1 MSASRKQL
9 HITLIFKED
18 SVIESFDD
26 VLEGVHVPN
35 VTERVIAEHPCDVS
49 QLNKETDFIF
59 ISCFDN
65 SEKVKEFIDSVR
77 SKRIHAPIVV
87 LVKTADAHTAVKM
100 MKMGAFDYIP
110 EHEITVERITYV
122 IQTGQTLRK
131 AELARQK
138 AAQDLEESRHRLL
151 EAQMLARVS
160 SYEYNIH
167 TRVITISESFHRL
180 FRLPRRFTKLSGDE
194 LRTFIHPDDLSEA
207 LGRFLACAETGVEFR
222 HEFRALLPN
231 GNIFYL
237 NGSGVRKLDENGNPL
252 KIVGTVQDITEQKN
266 IENTLRENES
276 LLRSINRNIKEGIYR
291 STRDDGLIYANQA
304 FATMFGYDSPE
315 EMKSISVN
323 SLYADPTIR
332 KQILHNLERGIDRG
346 SDEILF
352 MRRDGSHFWGLLKS
366 ISLKEADGNTYFDG
380 AIVDITD
387 RKNIE
392 VELRKAKE
400 AAESAAIA
408 KSQFLSNMS
417 HEIRTPMNA
426 ILGLVDLLI
435 QENFE
440 GKILDNLKAIKY
452 SADNL
457 LVIINDILDFSKI
470 EAGKIN
476 FEHIDFN
483 IQELMNDLLYS
494 QKIRSDAKGIEL
506 NLEIELDVPRF
517 LKGDPYRL
525 NQIMLNLTS
534 NAIKFTNAGKVDV
547 VVSKIY
553 EDESGI
559 GLSISV
565 KDTGIGIPQSKIN
578 SIFESFTQAYT
589 DTSRKYG
596 GTGLGL
602 AITKRLI
609 EMQGG
614 SVMVKSKV
622 GIGSDFTFILKF
634 EKGVAVRKEN
644 RFDVVS
650 KKDLNQTKVLV
661 AEDNSM
667 NQFVINKLLHKW
679 NAIVYL
685 ADNGSEALELLEH
698 TEVGVVLMDL
708 QMPELNGYDTTKIIR
723 DSNSL
728 VLNHKVPIIALTA
741 DAFSETKK
749 KVLESGFDDF
759 VTKPFDQDTLYLKIK
774 RQLYKATEEEENHES
789 NEFDMSEMNKDGLV
803 DLSYFREVVG
813 DDNDML
819 VELLTMFLDQNP
831 KEINDLQL
839 MHEAGS
845 MDDVKKLAHKMKSSL
860 GTLGMKATV
869 HVLSMIEK
877 EALEGNVAR
886 VGELVAVVAHSC
898 DQARTEINTIIDR
911 ISAGQ

>member
-1 MSASRKQL
+1 LLVSISENHL

-18 SVIESFDD
+18 NVINSFGD
-26 VLEGVHVPN
+26 VLNDVHIPL
-35 VTERVIAEHPCDVS
+35 VTDVVDVETPHDVS
-49 QLNKETDFIF
+49 RIDNKTDFIF
-59 ISCFDN
+59 ISCSDKTEN
-65 SEKVKEFIDSVR
+65 GREFMHAIR
-77 SKRIHAPIVV
+77 SKGINAPIVV
-87 LVKTADAHTAVKM
+87 LVKAADARIAVEM

-122 IQTGQTLRK
+122 IQSGQIVRR

-138 AAQDLEESRHRLL
+138 AVQDLEESRHRLL
-151 EAQMLARVS
+151 EAQMLAKVS

-167 TRVITISESFHRL
+167 TRDIKISESFHRL
-180 FRLPRRFTKLSGDE
+180 FRLPRRYTKLTGDE
-194 LRTFIHPDDLSEA
+194 LRKFIHPDDLMES
-207 LGRFLACAETGVEFR
+207 LSRFLACAETGVEFR
-222 HEFRALLPN
+222 HEFRALFPD
-231 GNIFYL
+231 GKVFYL
-237 NGSGVRKLDENGNPL
+237 TGAGVRKLDENGNPL
-252 KIVGTVQDITEQKN
+252 KIVGTVQDITAQK
-266 IENTLRENES
+266 ITENALRENES
-276 LLRSINRNIKEGIYR
+276 LLRSINQNIKEGIYR
-291 STRDDGLIYANQA
+291 STRDYGFIYANQA

-315 EMKSISVN
+315 EMKSISVD
-323 SLYADPTIR
+323 SLYADPTVR
-332 KQILHNLERGIDRG
+332 KQILKNLERGIDRG
-346 SDEILF
+346 NDEILF
-352 MRRDGSHFWGLLKS
+352 MRRDGTHFWGLLKS
-366 ISLKEADGNTYFDG
+366 MSLKEADGNTYFDG

-387 RKNIE
+387 RKKIE
-392 VELRKAKE
+392 VELRKAKD
-400 AAESAAIA
+400 AAELAAIA
-408 KSQFLSNMS
+408 KSEFLSNMS

-426 ILGLVDLLI
+426 ILGLIDLLL
-435 QENFE
+435 QESFK
-440 GKILDNLKAIKY
+440 GKNLENLKAIKY

-457 LVIINDILDFSKI
+457 MVIINDILDFSKI

-483 IQELMNDLLYS
+483 IQELMNDLLYT

-534 NAIKFTNAGKVDV
+534 NAIKFTSAGKVDV
-547 VVSKIY
+547 FVSKIY
-553 EDESGI
+553 EDEYGT

-609 EMQGG
+609 ELQGG

-622 GIGSDFTFILKF
+622 GIGSDFTFIIKF
-634 EKGVAVRKEN
+634 DKGAIVHKEN
-644 RFDVVS
+644 SYDSVS
-650 KKDLNQTKVLV
+650 RKDLKAIKVLV

-667 NQFVINKLLHKW
+667 NQFVMNKLLRKW
-679 NAIVYL
+679 NAVVFM
-685 ADNGSEALELLEH
+685 ADNGSRALEVLEN
-698 TEVGVVLMDL
+698 TDIDVVLMDL

-749 KVLESGFDDF
+749 RVLESGFDDF

-774 RQLYKATEEEENHES
+774 RQLYKAAEENHES
-789 NEFDMSEMNKDGLV
+789 NELDMSETNKDGLV

-877 EALEGNVAR
+877 EALEGNNPR

-898 DQARTEINTIIDR
+898 DQARMEINSIIDR

>member
-1 MSASRKQL
+1 MSISEKQI

-18 SVIESFDD
+18 NVIKSFGD
-26 VLEGVHVPN
+26 VLKGVDVPFTTDHVAVETP
-35 VTERVIAEHPCDVS
+35 HDVGRI
-49 QLNKETDFIF
+49 NKKTDIVF
-59 ISCFDN
+59 ISCSDT
-65 SEKVKEFIDSVR
+65 SENGKAFMHAIR
-77 SKRIHAPIVV
+77 SAGINAPVVV
-87 LVKTADAHTAVKM
+87 LVKTADAHSAVKM

-122 IQTGQTLRK
+122 LQTGQQLRK
-131 AELARQK
+131 TELARQK
-138 AAQDLEESRHRLL
+138 AVLDLEESRHRLL

-160 SYEYNIH
+160 SYEYNIS
-167 TRVITISESFHRL
+167 TREITISESFHRL
-180 FRLPRRFTKLSGDE
+180 FRLPRRFTRLSGDE
-194 LRTFIHPDDLSEA
+194 LRTFIHPEDLSEA
-207 LGRFLACAETGVEFR
+207 LSRFLACAEMGVEFR
-222 HEFRALLPN
+222 HEFRALLPD
-231 GNIFYL
+231 GKVFYL
-237 NGSGVRKLDENGNPL
+237 SGAGVRKLDENGNPL
-252 KIVGTVQDITEQKN
+252 KIVGTVQDITAQKN
-266 IENTLRENES
+266 TENTLRENES

-323 SLYADPTIR
+323 SLYADPTMR
-332 KQILHNLERGIDRG
+332 KQILQNLERGIDR
-346 SDEILF
+346 SNDEILF
-352 MRRDGSHFWGLLKS
+352 MRRDGTHFWGLLKS
-366 ISLKEADGNTYFDG
+366 ISLKEPDGNTYFDG

-387 RKNIE
+387 RKKIE

-408 KSQFLSNMS
+408 KSEFLSNMS

-426 ILGLVDLLI
+426 ILGLIDLLL
-435 QENFE
+435 QENFR
-440 GKILDNLKAIKY
+440 GKNLENLKAIKY

-483 IQELMNDLLYS
+483 IQELMNDLLYT
-494 QKIRSDAKGIEL
+494 QKIRSDAKGIDL
-506 NLEIELDVPRF
+506 NLEIELDVPRY

-534 NAIKFTNAGKVDV
+534 NAIKFTNVGKVDV
-547 VVSKIY
+547 FVSKIY
-553 EDESGI
+553 EDETGI

-565 KDTGIGIPQSKIN
+565 KDTGIGIPQAKIN

-634 EKGVAVRKEN
+634 EKGAVVRKEN
-644 RFDVVS
+644 AHDGVS
-650 KKDLNQTKVLV
+650 RKDLKEITVLV

-667 NQFVINKLLHKW
+667 NQFVINKLLRKW
-679 NAIVYL
+679 NARVL
-685 ADNGSEALELLEH
+685 MADNGTEALEVLEH
-698 TEVGVVLMDL
+698 SDVDVVLMDL

-749 KVLESGFDDF
+749 RVLESGFDDF

-774 RQLYKATEEEENHES
+774 RQLYKAAEEENHES
-789 NEFDMSEMNKDGLV
+789 NELDMSEINKDGLV

-877 EALEGNVAR
+877 EALEGNTSR
-886 VGELVAVVAHSC
+886 VGELVAVVTHSC
-898 DQARTEINTIIDR
+898 DQARAEINSIIDR